1 MLNYLIVHKL
11 EDHTKKE
18 LYAFYQNSAFVF
30 RVFNLNEN
38 ETLRQ
43 FSYRPSTLTKSQ
55 LIKLLKAYLRK
66 YKLVMKSDLPDY
78 LRKTLEKAESE
89 ARKF

>member
-1 MLNYLIVHKL
+1 MIVHRL

-18 LYAFYQNSAFVF
+18 LYEFYQNSAFVF
-30 RVFNLNEN
+30 RVFNLNES

-43 FSYRPSTLTKSQ
+43 MSYRPSTLTKKQ
-55 LIKLLKAYLRK
+55 LIRLLKAYLKK
-66 YKLVMKSDLPDY
+66 YRLVMKSDLPDY

>member
-1 MLNYLIVHKL
+1 MIVHKL

-18 LYAFYQNSAFVF
+18 LYEFYQNSAFVF
-30 RVFNLNEN
+30 RVFNLNEDK
-38 ETLRQ
+38 TLKQ
-43 FSYRPSTLTKSQ
+43 MSYRPSTLTKEQ

-78 LRKTLEKAESE
+78 LRNTLERAESE

>member
-1 MLNYLIVHKL
+1 MIIHRL

-18 LYAFYQNSAFVF
+18 LYEFYQNSAFCF
-30 RVFNLNEN
+30 RIFNLNEEKN
-38 ETLRQ
+38 LNQ
-43 FSYRPSTLTKSQ
+43 MSYHPSILTKEQ
-55 LIKLLKAYLRK
+55 LIRLLKAYLRK

-78 LRKTLEKAESE
+78 LRNTLEKAESE

>member
-1 MLNYLIVHKL
+1 MIVHKL
-11 EDHTKKE
+11 KDHTKKE
-18 LYAFYQNSAFVF
+18 LYEFYQNSAFFF
-30 RVFNLNEN
+30 RAFNLNEDKK
-38 ETLRQ
+38 LKQ
-43 FSYRPSTLTKSQ
+43 MSYRPSTLTKKQ

-78 LRKTLEKAESE
+78 LSKTLEKAESE

>member
-1 MLNYLIVHKL
+1 MIVHKL
-11 EDHTKKE
+11 ENHTKKE
-18 LYAFYQNSAFVF
+18 LYEFYQNSAFFF

-38 ETLRQ
+38 DTLKHM
-43 FSYRPSTLTKSQ
+43 SYRPSTLTKKQ
-55 LIKLLKAYLRK
+55 LIKLLKAYLKK

-78 LRKTLEKAESE
+78 LRKTLEKAEGE